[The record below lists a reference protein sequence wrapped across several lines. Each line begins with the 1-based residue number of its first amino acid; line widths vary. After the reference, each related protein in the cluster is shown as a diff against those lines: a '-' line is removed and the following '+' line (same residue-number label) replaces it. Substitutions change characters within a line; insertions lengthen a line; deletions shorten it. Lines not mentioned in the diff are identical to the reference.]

1 MIRNSFNG
9 GELSPEMQM
18 RADVEIYERGCE
30 LLENFDVK
38 QTGGVTR
45 RRGFRYVADAQG
57 SDSRIF
63 CYRYRNDVRYLVEI
77 GRSKLIVR
85 DTEGALVAEFPHSWS
100 PDAVRGM
107 YTLQVNALLLLLS
120 SNSYP
125 MQLICG
131 TDGAWTLDTYT
142 FKVPPWR
149 HTAYRDEGVTVVKRS
164 DGNYR
169 VELPESD
176 ETEGIPQAGDL
187 LRVSYYTEPV
197 NIQAKASEIFA
208 QVSVAAEKNHL
219 HSGIHYSAGTI
230 IAVRQEAEAAVY
242 SCIKDFDAK
251 TMFVKGLID
260 PANYTGNFQ
269 LASDGGTAD
278 ADIAEL
284 SESTSYTQGQR
295 IRYQQGYW
303 VIYTCIEDFD
313 GGVDLADGKTDVSD
327 YPGHFAVGMMIGSA
341 PCKGKWNFYT
351 SGTWYGSYEVRASYT
366 GKQASGDWEYRSES
380 FSRNASPS
388 NSPVAGDESEEECW
402 VSLWLTRVR
411 AYGNIWNVRNFPADN
426 CGNVLTIAGYK
437 HDLVLRYIESNDESG
452 EEHFEQIERV
462 PTEISGNIESEDW
475 SWSAFSD
482 RYGYPR
488 TACVLNQRLVFAGT
502 RAQPQSIWMSRVD
515 DIDNFDM
522 TTADDGAIAL
532 TMSTSTQ
539 DPIRWMMSQN
549 GRIMLG
555 TEEGEYVIQ
564 SGTGTALSGANA
576 SVNGHGFIGSADMN
590 ALQCSDKIIYIERGG
605 GRAMQYGYAYEQDAY
620 ISTDLTVFADHI
632 LSNGGGAV
640 EGTVM
645 RKPDAKAV
653 LVLADGTLACMTY
666 NTMHQVNAWHRYR
679 TQGNFKSVAMLPN
692 GNAADSL
699 FAVVERGGKAYI
711 EVMDAA
717 SGYRDNGGRDY
728 SSVLLTNFLQSGRLG
743 REKLAESK
751 VMLYLTEDTPVDGL
765 ELSADGGEHWAAPNH
780 APSGTLKRGWY
791 EDAAYGHY
799 KRAKS
804 IGFRCTG
811 DRPLAVLALQG

>member
-564 SGTGTALSGANA
+564 SGTGNALSGANA
-576 SVNGHGFIGSADMN
+576 AVNGHGFIGSADMN

-605 GRAMQYGYAYEQDAY
+605 GRAMQYGYAYDQDAY

-632 LSNGGGAV
+632 LARGGGAI

-653 LVLADGTLACMTY
+653 LVLADGTIACMTY

-679 TQGNFKSVAMLPN
+679 TQGQFKSVAMLPN

-699 FAVVERGGKAYI
+699 YAVVVRDGKAYI
-711 EVMDAA
+711 EVMDET
-717 SGYRDNGGRDY
+717 SGYTDHGGLDY
-728 SSVLLTNFLQSGRLG
+728 SSVLLTNCLQSGSLG
-743 REKLAESK
+743 REKMGESK
-751 VMLYLTEDTPVDGL
+751 VMLYLTEDTQVAGL
-765 ELSADGGEHWAAPNH
+765 ELSADGGERWAAPNR
-780 APSGTLKRGWY
+780 APSATLKKGWY

-799 KRAKS
+799 KREKS
-804 IGFRCTG
+804 VGFRVSG
-811 DRPLAVLALQG
+811 DRPLGVLALQG

>member
-85 DTEGALVAEFPHSWS
+85 DTEGALVAEFTHSWS

-149 HTAYRDEGVTVVKRS
+149 HTSYRDEGVTVVKRS

-197 NIQAKASEIFA
+197 NIQAKASELFA
-208 QVSVAAEKNHL
+208 RVSVAAEKNHL

-242 SCIKDFDAK
+242 SCIKDFDAS

-475 SWSAFSD
+475 SWGAFSD

-717 SGYRDNGGRDY
+717 SGYRDNGERDY

-751 VMLYLTEDTPVDGL
+751 VMLYLTEDTPVEGL